1 MAAMEP
7 ASTLD
12 LFRIFGLSLLLGAL
26 MGLERERAGA
36 RIAGMRTFPLISLLG
51 AVTGLLADLSGN
63 LWLLAAGLV
72 GLTALTV
79 TGNLLQARQRPDPGL
94 TTEIAMLIA
103 FGVGALVYFRQAPVA
118 VAVAFAATA
127 ILYFKPHLHAFSRKV
142 EQRDLYAVFQ
152 FGLVT
157 FIILPVLPNREYG
170 PFAALN
176 PYHIW
181 LMVVLISGI
190 SLTGYIVLKLVKG
203 RWGGPLLGLLGG
215 LVSSTAATL
224 AFARHARKNP
234 DISRTAAVVVVL
246 ASTVVMVRVT
256 VEVAVVNPALLT
268 HLWLPVIFMFLAGLA
283 MAALVWRESKEE
295 TELIPETK
303 NPAELTGAVAFGL
316 LYGVALLAVSAGKH
330 FFGSQGVYVVSLLS
344 GLTDVDAITLSN
356 ARLVKTGVLAPLQA
370 RNAIFIAILAN
381 LTFKL
386 AAVRFIGTARL
397 ARWTALGFAAIA
409 LAGLAALEFFA

>member
-12 LFRIFGLSLLLGAL
+12 LFRVFGLSILLGAL

-51 AVTGLLADLSGN
+51 AVTGLLAELSGN
-63 LWLLAAGLV
+63 LWLLAAGIIGV
-72 GLTALTV
+72 TALTV
-79 TGNLLQARQRPDPGL
+79 TGNLLQARRRPDPGL

-127 ILYFKPHLHAFSRKV
+127 ILYFKPHLHAFSRKL

-176 PYHIW
+176 PHHIW

-190 SLTGYIVLKLVKG
+190 SLSGYVVLKLVRG

-224 AFARHARKNP
+224 AFARRARKNP
-234 DISRTAAVVVVL
+234 GISRTAAVVVVL
-246 ASTVVMVRVT
+246 ASTVVMVRIA

-268 HLWLPVIFMFLAGLA
+268 HLWLPIVLMFLAGLA
-283 MAALVWRESKEE
+283 MAALAWSRSKAEA
-295 TELIPETK
+295 ELIPETK
-303 NPAELTGAVAFGL
+303 NPAELTGAIAFGL

-330 FFGSQGVYVVSLLS
+330 FFGSEGVYVVSLIS

-356 ARLVKTGVLAPLQA
+356 ARLARTGVLAPLQA
-370 RNAIFIAILAN
+370 RNAIFIAILSN
-381 LTFKL
+381 LAFKL
-386 AAVRFIGTARL
+386 AAVRLLGTARL
-397 ARWTALGFAAIA
+397 ARWTALGFAAMA
-409 LAGLAALEFFA
+409 LAGLAALFI